1 MTETIK
7 SKYARLV
14 GELIARVPQE
24 AQVSELNVYQEGIV
38 SVLPY
43 IDTIIRDYLDD
54 SSAIEGYENLEVLYD
69 HAQRGE
75 STLILMEHYSNFDL
89 PVFHYLLRKQGP
101 RGESIASSIAA
112 IAGIKLNEENP
123 AVHAFARAYTRIV
136 IYPSRSLQIIKENFK
151 DPKELYNEMRRSLS
165 INHAAMKALSSAK
178 TSGKIVLVFPAG
190 TRYRPWD
197 PSSKRGVREIASYIK
212 SFSKFCLISVN
223 GNILRLN
230 PSGAMEDDILQKD
243 RVIYNVSPV
252 HDSREFL
259 QSVRY
264 DLHFGDD
271 KKQAIV
277 DTLMDLL
284 EAMHCEVEARRQD

>member
-14 GELIARVPQE
+14 GELIAMVPQE
-24 AQVSELNVYQEGIV
+24 AQVSEINVYQEGIV
-38 SVLPY
+38 SILPY
-43 IDTIIRDYLDD
+43 IDTIIRDYLDA

-89 PVFHYLLRKQGP
+89 PVFHYLLRNQGP

-151 DPKELYNEMRRSLS
+151 DPKELYYEMRRSLS
-165 INHAAMKALSSAK
+165 INHAAMKALSAAK

-284 EAMHCEVEARRQD
+284 EAMHCEVEARRQG

>member
-43 IDTIIRDYLDD
+43 IDTIIRDYLDP

-165 INHAAMKALSSAK
+165 INHAAMKALSAAK

>member
-7 SKYARLV
+7 STYAHLV

-24 AQVSELNVYQEGIV
+24 AQVSERNVYQEGI
-38 SVLPY
+38 SSILPY
-43 IDTIIRDYLDD
+43 IDTIIRDYLDA
-54 SSAIEGYENLEVLYD
+54 SSAIEGFENLESLYGY
-69 HAQRGE
+69 AKKGE

-89 PVFHYLLRKQGP
+89 PVFHYLLRKLGP
-101 RGESIASSIAA
+101 AGESIASSIVA

-136 IYPSRSLQIIKENFK
+136 IYPSRSLQIIKEKFK
-151 DPKELYNEMRRSLS
+151 DPKELYQEMKRSIS
-165 INHAAMKALSSAK
+165 INHAAMKALSAAK

-230 PSGAMEDDILQKD
+230 PSGAMEEDILQPD
-243 RVIYNVSPV
+243 RVIYSVSPV
-252 HDSREFL
+252 HDSAEFL
-259 QSVRY
+259 ESVKY
-264 DLHFGDD
+264 DLHFRDD

-277 DTLMDLL
+277 DTIMDLL
-284 EAMHCEVEARRQD
+284 EAMHREAETRRLG